1 MDNNNNLQILKR
13 LEILKNYILLEDF
26 SELNGLLLKLKKYDA
41 NQYIFEIINE
51 VENENY
57 SNAVTKIQNFLTT
70 HNQLVNWEDPVI
82 EALKIELKY
91 LEDQIHN
98 YDNERIELEKLLSDF
113 QYRHSIELGE
123 ILLKILSLRK
133 AKFKND
139 KVKFE
144 EAEKDEEEYK
154 SQFEEE
160 LEKELFDL
168 NDEQAKELK
177 KKFRKATTLCHPDK
191 FANEPLEIQKQ
202 AEAIF
207 KELNDA
213 NSKNDLD
220 RVSEILRNLGKGIL
234 KFELSD
240 SINDKDVLMQTIQ
253 KHKLK
258 LEKLK
263 LEIDRIKQSE
273 AYKTISVIS
282 DWEAYFK
289 ETKEKLKI
297 ELEVLKR
304 EMI

>member
-1 MDNNNNLQILKR
+1 MDKNNNLQILKR
-13 LEILKNYILLEDF
+13 LEILKNYILLEEF
-26 SELNGLLLKLKKYDA
+26 SELNGMLLKLKKYDA

-98 YDNERIELEKLLSDF
+98 YDNERIELEKLLADF

-144 EAEKDEEEYK
+144 EAEKDEEEYR

-220 RVSEILRNLGKGIL
+220 KVSEILRNLEKGIL

-263 LEIDRIKQSE
+263 SEIDRIKQSE